1 MQEVDSGVRD
11 PTPPAGPLET
21 TASLL
26 AMVRAGDAAAR
37 ERLVLRYLPALRRW
51 THGRLPG
58 FARDLLDTDDLVQNC
73 LVRALDHLKG
83 FEPRREGAFLAYL
96 RRIILNEIRDE
107 IRRVRRRP
115 GRDELPENQADEG
128 PSPIQAAVGRQKLEK
143 YEHALATLGSDQQE
157 AIIMSI
163 EMGFTH
169 QQIAEAL
176 GSPSANAARMFVA
189 RALVRLA
196 EAMNEAG

>member
-1 MQEVDSGVRD
+1 MVADCGVRQ
-11 PTPPAGPLET
+11 PTPPDRLLET

-26 AMVRAGDAAAR
+26 AQVRSGDAAAR
-37 ERLVLRYLPALRRW
+37 ERLVLRYLPPLRRW

-58 FARDLLDTDDLVQNC
+58 YARDLLDTDDLVQNG
-73 LVRALDHLKG
+73 LVRALNHMEG

-96 RRIILNEIRDE
+96 RRIILNQIRDE

-115 GRDELPENQADEG
+115 GRGDLPEDQADDA
-128 PSPIQAAVGRQKLEK
+128 PSPVQAAIGRQRLET
-143 YEHALATLGSDQQE
+143 YERALATLPVDQQE
-157 AIIMSI
+157 AIIMSV

-169 QQIAEAL
+169 EQIAEAL
-176 GSPSANAARMFVA
+176 GSPTANAARMYVA

-196 EAMNEAG
+196 EALHEAG